1 MAKAIAVKPENEF
14 SERTRRAIE
23 KIHSTRFSTLKKAMN
38 HSLAGR
44 YQNAVEEYLN
54 FFNIIAGYK
63 NCNESEISPSL
74 FRLDKD
80 ITEIFL
86 ISQVYW
92 DLSKIYDRDPRF
104 FGKMQKYLQKFL
116 EFSKGFK
123 FQYANSQLIGKY
135 VKSGKCR
142 NKKEF
147 EQVYNAINKN
157 GDYCYIATYCFGETH
172 PITNDLRLFKK
183 ELLKRNLG
191 KKLVRIYYQIS
202 PKLLNFCRKY
212 PFLGVPTKVF
222 IFYPLLFLTYSFWDK
237 KILKGND

>member
-1 MAKAIAVKPENEF
+1 MAKVIALKPANEF
-14 SERTRRAIE
+14 SERTRKAIE
-23 KIHSTRFSTLKKAMN
+23 KIHSTRFTTLKKAMN
-38 HSLAGR
+38 YSLQGR

-54 FFNIIAGYK
+54 YFNIIAAYQ
-63 NCNESEISPSL
+63 NCSENEITPSL

-104 FGKMQKYLQKFL
+104 FEKMKKYLQKFQD
-116 EFSKGFK
+116 FSKGFK
-123 FQYANSQLIGKY
+123 FQYANTQLINKY
-135 VKSGKCR
+135 IKSGKCR
-142 NKKEF
+142 NIKEF
-147 EQVYNAINKN
+147 EQVYKAIAKN

-172 PITNDLRLFKK
+172 PITKDLRLFKK
-183 ELLKRNLG
+183 ELLKVNLG
-191 KKLVRIYYQIS
+191 KKLVRIYYLIS

-212 PFLGVPTKVF
+212 PFLGIPTKVF

-237 KILKGND
+237 KILKRID